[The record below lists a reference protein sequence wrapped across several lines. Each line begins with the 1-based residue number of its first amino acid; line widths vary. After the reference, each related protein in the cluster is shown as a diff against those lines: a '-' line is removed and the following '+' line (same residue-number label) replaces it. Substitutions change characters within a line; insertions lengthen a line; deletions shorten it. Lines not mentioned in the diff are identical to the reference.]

1 MKKILFLLT
10 LITNIQFSNATSPDE
25 GMWLPMLVN
34 RLNADD
40 ITKHGYK
47 LSTNEIYDINHSS
60 MKDAIVSL
68 GFCTAEIISENGL
81 LLTNHHCAF
90 DAIQTH
96 STVQHNYLDDGFWA
110 KNYSEELSIPGQTA
124 SILERMDDVTKKVLE
139 GVTDE
144 MSYTDRY
151 KKIKDNSKIIEKE
164 ASANGK
170 YKALVKDM
178 FNGNEYYLFVY
189 VVYKD
194 VRLVGAPPSSV
205 GKFGGDTDNW
215 MWPRHTGDFSLMRIY
230 TAKDGSPADFSQE
243 NIPFKPK
250 YSFPVSIKGYKEGD
264 FAMVFGF
271 PGRTNRYI
279 TASAMAVN
287 LNYLNPAMI
296 TLFQTKL
303 ETWKTNMDKDEKTRI
318 QYASK
323 YANLANS
330 WKYYIGQNKGLEK
343 LHSLSERQKQEDDF
357 QKWTEASNET
367 KKRYGNILSTLK
379 QTYNEN
385 TESLLMATYA
395 QLAGFGSEAGVFSTS
410 VAPLASLL
418 EKPEERKADI
428 DKLITELKIQA
439 KELYKDYNE
448 EVDKQVFAKLLLKYI
463 TAFPKEKLPPLVA
476 EILNKNGKT
485 VEEKVIKYVDAFYK
499 KSIFSSENKFNAFIA
514 SPKLKVLQNDPSIK
528 FFSALN
534 RYLGESVYPTIQ
546 KNNPVIELQK
556 RLYLEALMKYKKDAK
571 FYPDA
576 NSTLRLSYGNVMSY
590 DPADALHYNFFT
602 TTDGI
607 NEKYKAKDQEFDVPQ
622 RLLDLIE
629 KKDFGRYAENGAIR
643 VSFLTNNDITGGNS
657 GSPVINGDGEII
669 GVAYDGNWEAMT
681 GDMVFDAKLKR
692 TICCDIRYVLF
703 IIDKYAGA
711 QNIINELK
719 IKN

>member
-1 MKKILFLLT
+1 MKKVLLLLT
-10 LITNIQFSNATSPDE
+10 IITNIQISIATNPDE

-264 FAMVFGF
+264 YAMVFGF

-279 TASAMAVN
+279 TASAMEVN
-287 LNYLNPAMI
+287 LNTLNPAMI

-303 ETWKTNMDKDEKTRI
+303 ETWKKDMDKDEKIRI

-323 YANLANS
+323 YASLANS
-330 WKYYIGQNKGLEK
+330 WKYYIGQNKGLVK
-343 LHSLSERQKQEDDF
+343 LNSLAERQKEEDGF
-357 QKWTEASNET
+357 QKWAEANNDT
-367 KKRYGNILSTLK
+367 KQRYGNVLANLK
-379 QTYNEN
+379 QAN
-385 TESLLMATYA
+385 TENKESYLMATYA
-395 QLAGFGSEAGVFSTS
+395 QVAGYGSEAITLSASTTQ
-410 VAPLASLL
+410 LAALL
-418 EKPEERKADI
+418 EKPEENKADI
-428 DKLITELKIQA
+428 DKSIAELRAQA
-439 KELYKDYNE
+439 KEVYKDYNE
-448 EVDKQVFAKLLLKYI
+448 EVDKHVFVKLLLQYI
-463 TAFPKEKLPPLVA
+463 NAFPKEKLPTPIA
-476 EILNKNGKT
+476 EILDKKGKIT
-485 VEEKVIKYVDAFYK
+485 EEKVTKYVDAFYK
-499 KSIFSSENKFNAFIA
+499 KSIFSNEEKFNSFLA
-514 SPKLKVLQNDPSIK
+514 SPKLKALQNDPAIV

-534 RYLGESVYPTIQ
+534 SYLAQNVYPTIQ
-546 KNNPVIELQK
+546 KNTPLIETQK
-556 RLYLEALMKYKKDAK
+556 RLYVEALMKYKKDAK

-607 NEKYKAKDQEFDVPQ
+607 KEKYKAKDEEFDVPQ

-629 KKDFGRYAENGAIR
+629 KKDFGRYAENGSVR

-657 GSPVINGDGEII
+657 GSPVINGEGEII

-681 GDMVFDAKLKR
+681 GDLVFDAKLKR
-692 TICCDIRYVLF
+692 TSCCDIRYVLF